1 MLSSNIFILRIFSLK
16 DFMNIV
22 ATRTFSVGQV
32 VASWRIFYWHWGIVT
47 DSWKDGEQT
56 VISCSGLRRMVVEE
70 PMSLFRQ
77 GNPIESRDFTST
89 LPVREVLVR
98 ARGKLGQRY
107 DLLSWNCEHF
117 VYDSFGFDKQSP
129 QLKKFAICAIG
140 LALLR

>member
-1 MLSSNIFILRIFSLK
+1 MLRISSLK

-22 ATRTFSVGQV
+22 ATRTFAAGQV
-32 VASWRIFYWHWGIVT
+32 VASWRVFYWHWGIVT

-70 PMSLFRQ
+70 PMSTFGQ
-77 GNPIESRDFTST
+77 GYPIEARNFSSA

-98 ARGKLGQRY
+98 ARRKLGQRY

-117 VYDSFGFDKQSP
+117 VYDSFGLVKQSP
-129 QLKKFAICAIG
+129 QIKQFAILAIG
-140 LALLR
+140 LTLLRL

>member
-1 MLSSNIFILRIFSLK
+1 MK
-16 DFMNIV
+16 IV
-22 ATRTFSVGQV
+22 ATRTFAVGQA

-47 DSWKDGEQT
+47 DSWKDGEQI

-70 PMSLFRQ
+70 PISIFRQ
-77 GNPIESRDFTST
+77 GNPIEPRNLTSA

-98 ARGKLGQRY
+98 ARAKLGERY

-117 VYDSFGFDKQSP
+117 VYDSFGLDKQSP
-129 QLKKFAICAIG
+129 QLKQLAICAIG